1 MYINISLGKQ
11 YGLLLSGGLSSS
23 LLLYLMMKDRPT
35 ARVQPFTISN
45 ASENSILYANP
56 IIDYFNSKFGWTI
69 PHTIKVGNDLLPED
83 QLYDSSLLF
92 ILKKHTD
99 IVELFNGS
107 NNSPDGPPPIPSRR
121 KIKKPFLFFTKDKVL
136 ELIYNEGLDDIIDLT
151 HSCTTQSVG
160 RCGHCRNCTVRSWAF
175 STVGKFDTGTN

>member
-56 IIDYFNSKFGWTI
+56 IIDYFNSKFF
-69 PHTIKVGNDLLPED
+69 L
-83 QLYDSSLLF
+83 S
-92 ILKKHTD
+92 
-99 IVELFNGS
+99 VEINKYFQ
-107 NNSPDGPPPIPSRR
+107 
-121 KIKKPFLFFTKDKVL
+121 FL
-136 ELIYNEGLDDIIDLT
+136 YNEDYKI
-151 HSCTTQSVG
+151 
-160 RCGHCRNCTVRSWAF
+160 
-175 STVGKFDTGTN
+175 VGKFFPLLKVGSF